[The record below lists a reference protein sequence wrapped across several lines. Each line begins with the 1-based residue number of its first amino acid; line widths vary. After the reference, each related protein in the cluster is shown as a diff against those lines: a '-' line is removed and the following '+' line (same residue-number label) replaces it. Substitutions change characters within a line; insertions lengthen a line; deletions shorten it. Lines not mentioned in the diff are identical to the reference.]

1 MIRIESTTAGFQNL
15 TTTQPTPIPDPQ
27 DEFPDFSTLVSSD
40 RLRPHLEVTATGFDR
55 QNDFTT
61 ASDQRLASPRSTSG
75 GGKEPLIT
83 PPPVAVKPPTI
94 TLGNKGQTLRPA
106 LVTSVVIGT
115 VTLTPGGETAIIGE
129 GPSATRVYLDASG
142 RPVVVIGE
150 SSSTLQIPATIG
162 GQELVPGAA
171 PITIGTGL
179 EISTISINEV
189 GETIAVV
196 EGHTETLLLGNTQAF
211 TFEGIPATVIADKY
225 QYLIDTSTL
234 SFGQPTTVDG
244 SVIELTTDVSGST
257 VVIAGDT
264 TITLPALAPAPEIT
278 SSSDN
283 VLENIET
290 IVVSG
295 TTQYVIGSQTLAP
308 DHAITVEGTVISM
321 TTNSG
326 TTLLIVGDKTS
337 TLKPEASTTQSTIFG
352 GITPAATPGVLGGGE
367 GKADATSKIASG
379 ATRIARQRWDLMV
392 FVWPAMF
399 GFGLG
404 LG

>member
-1 MIRIESTTAGFQNL
+1 VIRIESTTAGFENL
-15 TTTQPTPIPDPQ
+15 TTTQPTLTPDPQ
-27 DEFPDFSTLVSSD
+27 ADFPDFRTLASSD
-40 RLRPHLEVTATGFDR
+40 RLRPHLEVTATGFDM
-55 QNDFTT
+55 QHDFTT
-61 ASDQRLASPRSTSG
+61 TSGKHLAPLRSTSG
-75 GGKEPLIT
+75 GRKEPTIT
-83 PPPVAVKPPTI
+83 PPPVAIELPTI
-94 TLGNKGQTLRPA
+94 TLGNKGETLRPA
-106 LVTSVVIGT
+106 LITSVVIDT

-142 RPVVVIGE
+142 RPVVVIGG

-171 PITIGTGL
+171 PITIGSGS
-179 EISTISINEV
+179 EISTISINEA

-196 EGHTETLLLGNTQAF
+196 EGHTETLLLGTTQAF

-264 TITLPALAPAPEIT
+264 TITLPALAPAPQIT
-278 SSSDN
+278 SSLDN
-283 VLENIET
+283 VLETIET
-290 IVVSG
+290 TVVSG
-295 TTQYVIGSQTLAP
+295 TTQYVIGSHTLAP
-308 DHAITVEGTVISM
+308 DHAITVEGTVISI
-321 TTNSG
+321 TTYSG
-326 TTLLIVGDKTS
+326 NTFLIVGDKTS
-337 TLKPEASTTQSTIFG
+337 TLEPEASTTQSTTFG
-352 GITPAATPGVLGGGE
+352 GITPAATPGDLGGGE
-367 GKADATSKIASG
+367 GKAEATSKTASG
-379 ATRIARQRWDLMV
+379 AMRITRKRWDLMV